1 MYQIL
6 NLSPEE
12 DNERTA
18 SQAFSCRSVVFERL
32 RVPVRTCVCPD
43 GRGEWRR
50 GAESQPVCLCFS
62 PQLVRFGWGGGS
74 GGAGAAEVKGFER
87 GTHYD
92 LETADCLDNIVQTV
106 AVMKIYQRLGPPM
119 QGRSCF

>member
-1 MYQIL
+1 M
-6 NLSPEE
+6 
-12 DNERTA
+12 
-18 SQAFSCRSVVFERL
+18 
-32 RVPVRTCVCPD
+32 PVRTCVCSD
-43 GRGEWRR
+43 GRGGKKVSRR
-50 GAESQPVCLCFS
+50 VCVFLFNLCA
-62 PQLVRFGWGGGS
+62 LGWGGS

>member
-6 NLSPEE
+6 NLSLEE

-32 RVPVRTCVCPD
+32 RVPVRTCVAF
-43 GRGEWRR
+43 RR
-50 GAESQPVCLCFS
+50 WE
-62 PQLVRFGWGGGS
+62 GGGS
-74 GGAGAAEVKGFER
+74 AVIVFAFFSSTRALWLGGAGGVAGAAEVKGFER
-87 GTHYD
+87 GTHYN
-92 LETADCLDNIVQTV
+92 LETADCLDDIVQTV